1 MPMSPHCL
9 AIFLQHSLSAGVIS
23 ALGTAHAIT
32 GIAAN
37 SAAKTKTPTLF
48 ISFYDTSLAAARS

>member
-1 MPMSPHCL
+1 
-9 AIFLQHSLSAGVIS
+9 
-23 ALGTAHAIT
+23 LGTAHAIT

-48 ISFYDTSLAAARS
+48 ISFNDTSLAAARS